1 VGSLTAEVCRR
12 WREMFGAYLLGH
24 LDSEERV
31 ALEAHVDGCAG
42 CRAELADLRPVAEA
56 LGAADPSHLGTP
68 PAPPPELAERVFT
81 HVRDTRRLERRRRVA
96 LRVGAAVAAAVIAL
110 SVAVVLRPDRPRR
123 EAEEIAFPSLPPGVQ
138 AVATLYKR
146 RELPGV
152 EVWLEVEGLT
162 PGATYGVWVERSTG
176 ERVRCGT
183 FDAVRGKAHVVLPST
198 VRRVDA
204 AAVGVSTDSGELV
217 MRAPITK
224 RA

>member
-1 VGSLTAEVCRR
+1 
-12 WREMFGAYLLGH
+12 MFGAYLLGH
-24 LDSEERV
+24 LPAGERI

-68 PAPPPELAERVFT
+68 PAPPPDLAERVFT
-81 HVRDTRRLERRRRVA
+81 HVRDTRRLERRRRFA
-96 LRVGAAVAAAVIAL
+96 LRAGAAIAAAVIAL
-110 SVAVVLRPDRPRR
+110 SVAVVVRPDDGPRR
-123 EAEEIAFPSLPPGVQ
+123 EAEEFTFPSLPPGVQ
-138 AVATLYKR
+138 AVATLYRR

-162 PGATYGVWVERSTG
+162 PGATYGVWVERSSG

-183 FDAVRGKAHVVLPST
+183 FDAVSGKAHVVLPST
-198 VRRVDA
+198 VRRADA
-204 AAVGVSTDSGELV
+204 AAVGVSTASGDLV
-217 MRAPITK
+217 MRAPVTR